1 MPELIAEGPPKYL
14 GGSIMTFALP
24 MGLFIL
30 VALVLFFI
38 YRRPHRLPNLRYLT
52 PAQVAAVATPE
63 VGRAPR
69 ADTTS
74 EAASSLVQERLAKS
88 ARTEADAVG
97 EMTAADASSGAAGPV
112 SDTAIIEGAD
122 VAAEEPGP
130 GRPEGTGGP
139 AGPAT
144 GGSASEGTE

>member
-1 MPELIAEGPPKYL
+1 VPDLIDAGGPAKYL

-24 MGLFIL
+24 MGLFIV
-30 VALVLFFI
+30 VALALFFI
-38 YRRPHRLPNLRYLT
+38 YRRPHRLPALRYLT
-52 PAQVAAVATPE
+52 SAHVAAVATPE
-63 VGRAPR
+63 AGDARR

-88 ARTEADAVG
+88 ARTQADAVG

-112 SDTAIIEGAD
+112 SDTATIEGTE

-130 GRPEGTGGP
+130 AGAGGP
-139 AGPAT
+139 A
-144 GGSASEGTE
+144 SEGAAGEGDE